1 MKAVSLSTLKKELNT
16 LPHKDLLGLCI
27 RLAKFKKE
35 NKEMISYLV
44 FEAGNEAEYIENVKA
59 ELIVMFTEI
68 NRIHLYYT
76 KKNIRKILRFLN
88 KNIHYS
94 GQKRTEIDLL
104 IFFCQQLKASGI
116 PIQKITAL
124 QNLYQSQI
132 KKILKAVS
140 TLHEDLQFDY
150 QAEIKELTTFTS
162 MS

>member
-27 RLAKFKKE
+27 RMAKFKKE
-35 NKEMISYLV
+35 NKEMLSYLV

-104 IFFCQQLKASGI
+104 IFFCQQLKTSGI